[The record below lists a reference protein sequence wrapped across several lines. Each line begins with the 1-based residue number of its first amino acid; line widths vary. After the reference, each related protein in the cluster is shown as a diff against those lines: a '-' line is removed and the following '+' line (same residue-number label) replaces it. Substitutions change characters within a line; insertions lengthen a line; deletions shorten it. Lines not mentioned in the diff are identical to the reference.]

1 MARKRSET
9 VKRLAT
15 EYGMEIDDVMLI
27 CWEIGL
33 ERDVLGKDSVLRGED
48 LKLVRAEISRVAK
61 PSEDSADHIGIPE
74 DENLAARPRVIFNW
88 RLVGKARLNR
98 SVIAEDVENFHN
110 QLTEDMAE
118 SDDPVSP
125 PGARNRNLL
134 YSAVESWQLLP
145 EKYPTLVLV
154 IATVVYSIISN
165 HPFYNGNKRT
175 AMIYLLVMLEQNGQL
190 LTCSDDDLFDFA
202 LKIAEHGFAQREVLL
217 SNPSDYEIFK
227 IAEWL
232 DRNTREKNT
241 KRQAITFAK
250 FIRLLK
256 DNGARVEIV
265 GTQASVTRLK
275 KRGGL
280 FAFRPN
286 ETLRTRFEVMEKGQ
300 EVASSLVKKVR
311 RELALDE
318 THGVDTSEFYNPS
331 KAERSSEDFI
341 NEYRT
346 LLARLART

>member
-1 MARKRSET
+1 
-9 VKRLAT
+9 
-15 EYGMEIDDVMLI
+15 MEIDDVMLI

-33 ERDVLGKDSVLRGED
+33 EREVVGKDSVVRGQN
-48 LKLVRAEISRVAK
+48 LKQIRAEISRIAK
-61 PSEDSADHIGIPE
+61 PSETLDIQSAISE
-74 DENLAARPRVIFNW
+74 DEAPVERPRVTFNW
-88 RLVGKARLNR
+88 RLVGKAKLNR
-98 SVIAEDVENFHN
+98 SITAEDVENFHN
-110 QLTEDMAE
+110 QLTLDMAA

-134 YSAVESWQLLP
+134 YSAVDSWQLLP
-145 EKYPTLVLV
+145 RKYPTLVLV

-232 DRNTREKNT
+232 ERNTREKNT

-256 DNGARVEIV
+256 DHGATVEIV
-265 GTQASVTRLK
+265 GTQASAARLK

-280 FAFRPN
+280 FAFRPV
-286 ETLRTRFEVMEKGQ
+286 ETLRSRFEVLEKGQ
-300 EVASSLVKKVR
+300 EVATSLVMKVR

-318 THGVDTSEFYNPS
+318 THGVDTSEFFNPS
-331 KAERSSEDFI
+331 KVERTSEDFI